1 MVTYIIHKIYHIY
14 IYIYQILYYIYIS
27 NTNKYINVYVY
38 IYIYIYIHIY
48 IFLCVF
54 HVLYMLCAVC
64 DQGRLILER
73 ITSFVSFIKLCD
85 FYLFKYVH

>member
-1 MVTYIIHKIYHIY
+1 MYIYTYIY
-14 IYIYQILYYIYIS
+14 
-27 NTNKYINVYVY
+27 
-38 IYIYIYIHIY
+38 IY

>member
-1 MVTYIIHKIYHIY
+1 MYMYIYTYIY
-14 IYIYQILYYIYIS
+14 
-27 NTNKYINVYVY
+27 
-38 IYIYIYIHIY
+38 IY

>member
-1 MVTYIIHKIYHIY
+1 M
-14 IYIYQILYYIYIS
+14 
-27 NTNKYINVYVY
+27 
-38 IYIYIYIHIY
+38 Y
-48 IFLCVF
+48 IFPCVF

-73 ITSFVSFIKLCD
+73 ITSLNVSFIKLYD